1 MPTLTATLR
10 EKVGK
15 TTVPL
20 TKEGKLPAV
29 VYGPKVPAT
38 AITLDGADFA
48 RILRNEGESTVIDLE
63 GLEKPLQVLIH
74 EIDMDPVKHTPR
86 HVDFYAIEKG
96 AKVEVSVPLSFTGE
110 SFAVK
115 AGANL
120 VKVLHEIEIEAGAA
134 DIPHEIEV
142 NITVL
147 KEVGDQIHAK
157 DLSLPKGVVLITPG
171 EEVIAL
177 AQAVEEEVESEGGSI
192 DMSAIAVEKKGKEEE
207 PA

>member
-20 TKEGKLPAV
+20 TKEGKLPGV

-96 AKVEVSVPLSFTGE
+96 AKVEVSVPLSFVGE

-115 AGANL
+115 TGANL
-120 VKVLHEIEIEAGAA
+120 VKVLHEVEIEAGAT

-142 NITVL
+142 DISAL

-157 DLSLPKGVVLITPG
+157 DLTLPKGVSLITPD
-171 EEVIAL
+171 EEVVAL
-177 AQAVEEEVESEGGSI
+177 AQAVEEDIESESGSI

-207 PA
+207 AA

>member
-142 NITVL
+142 DITVL

>member
-142 NITVL
+142 DITVL

-157 DLSLPKGVVLITPG
+157 DVSLPKGVVLITPG